1 MPRVLIV
8 DDETDVRTLLR
19 TTLGEFGFESEEAGT
34 GQEALARLQLGT
46 YDLVI
51 LDLSM
56 PGSDGFDV
64 LEGLDLLS
72 YRPRVAVLTARTSE
86 EDRQR
91 SYDLGAID
99 LTTKPFDPYDFITK
113 LTGLLQ
119 LEDEELERRVHRDMK
134 TSRLVGRLEEIMKRP
149 DPFDD

>member
-46 YDLVI
+46 FDLVI

-56 PGSDGFDV
+56 PGSDGFEV

-72 YRPRVAVLTARTSE
+72 YRPRVAVLTA
-86 EDRQR
+86 
-91 SYDLGAID
+91 
-99 LTTKPFDPYDFITK
+99 PDF
-113 LTGLLQ
+113 
-119 LEDEELERRVHRDMK
+119 RR
-134 TSRLVGRLEEIMKRP
+134 RP
-149 DPFDD
+149 SALI

>member
-1 MPRVLIV
+1 MPRVLVV

-19 TTLGEFGFESEEAGT
+19 TTLAEFGFESEEAGT
-34 GQEALARLQLGT
+34 GQEALARLQLGI

-64 LEGLDLLS
+64 LEGLDSLS

-86 EDRQR
+86 ADRQR

-99 LTTKPFDPYDFITK
+99 LTTKPFNPYDFITK

-119 LEDEELERRVHRDMK
+119 LDDEELERRVRRDMK
-134 TSRLVGRLEEIMKRP
+134 TSRLVGRLEEIMKRR
-149 DPFDD
+149 DPFYD